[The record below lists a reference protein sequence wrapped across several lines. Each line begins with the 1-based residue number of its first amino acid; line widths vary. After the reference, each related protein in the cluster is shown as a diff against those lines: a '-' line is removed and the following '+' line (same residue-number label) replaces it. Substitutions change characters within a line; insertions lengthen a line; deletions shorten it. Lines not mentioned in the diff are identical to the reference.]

1 MGRTVA
7 LCRGKYMHKSI
18 PADEIVKEFQDRL
31 HVCRGMMEKSYE
43 QLGRGQIGKDILW
56 NTDDSGLYSVGNG

>member
-1 MGRTVA
+1 
-7 LCRGKYMHKSI
+7 MHKSI